1 MNNNDLV
8 AYICEGSA
16 EQAIMDILFENNML
30 IHSNIL
36 DGEMIRTRNAKTFEE
51 KYLRKSGI
59 ENLTIYRIL
68 DSRNENFKLSRYY
81 KDKVKVVNV
90 ITAPEV
96 EVLIILNEDKYNDYC
111 NSSLKASDY
120 CTQKLKIKNVKSYEF
135 IYGYFSD
142 ITVLVKAINLY
153 KSKRQIPKNEIS
165 LFELLNR

>member
-111 NSSLKASDY
+111 NSSLKASD
-120 CTQKLKIKNVKSYEF
+120 
-135 IYGYFSD
+135 
-142 ITVLVKAINLY
+142 
-153 KSKRQIPKNEIS
+153 
-165 LFELLNR
+165 